1 MQCPDTVRYMLRFK
15 RLGVIALAGALASA
29 ILTAPA
35 APALAFKQIPATN
48 WGYIYAGTDPV
59 TATKA
64 KPAAKNLE
72 FKSKFEVKYNNFP
85 DWAKKEVQAAIDVW
99 SANFKSSVVVSVD
112 ASWGR
117 SNSWGVLGSA
127 RPGSF
132 FSAFSGAPDPSLWYS
147 SASANALAG
156 KDLDKA
162 NPEIVIQVNSGATW
176 NTRGDGMPTS
186 AEYDLESVFIHE
198 VGHGLGFLSNDAY
211 DPFFGL
217 GSLDQPTPF
226 DAYLQTADGRRL
238 ADLPTPSRELGSALT
253 SSLVWSGPLGINA
266 NGGIKPKMYTP
277 SRYESGSS
285 TSHLDEATFSKS
297 GLDSV
302 MTPSL
307 DPGEVFRQPGPL
319 QLAMMEDM
327 RNKPPAGVATELP
340 LSPRNVQAFT
350 GDSSALISFD
360 PPVNLRT
367 AQISEYVIKNIKTGA
382 EKRSPSS
389 PVLMT
394 GLKNGTPYTFSVVSK
409 NALGISD
416 PGTAKAVTPQP
427 GWKSTVL
434 DSTADGK
441 SVASTTFN
449 GQPAIAYTDTQ
460 SGDLKLATY
469 DGKKWK
475 KITVDGAG
483 GSSARTNGTISGA
496 ISMCVN
502 GSGVK
507 QTLHI
512 FYSDSTEKDLRY
524 AAYNGKSFAI
534 EIVDGNGPA
543 VNEYTQILR
552 VRTSSDVSVANACI
566 ATASTVQVFYRDESQ
581 GVLLGAVKT
590 KSTTWQYELI
600 DGDRKTDGRSTGDVG
615 FHLQAI
621 FDGSKTY
628 VAYDSVVT
636 MNQKKEITSGAIR
649 IATRT
654 GIEPAAWAYQTL
666 DISTDDASIFGFD
679 VALAKVNGDVLA
691 TWLAA
696 SITTAPKPNQIRWAL
711 LSDPTKIST
720 ITTENFGTPG
730 QYIVTDGKTI
740 IFNCQERLCALDMS
754 KKDLGQAAIRL
765 VSSTQGAEHTQS
777 AWVTVNK
784 NKYLL
789 ATVNGKLA
797 LLKP

>member
-1 MQCPDTVRYMLRFK
+1 MLRIK
-15 RLGVIALAGALASA
+15 RLGVIAFAGALVAS
-29 ILTAPA
+29 ILVAPA
-35 APALAFKQIPATN
+35 APALSFKQIPATN

-59 TATKA
+59 TTSSAQPTQ
-64 KPAAKNLE
+64 KNLE
-72 FKSKFEVKYNNFP
+72 AKSKFVVKYNNFP
-85 DWAKKEVQAAIDVW
+85 DWAKKEVQAAVNVW
-99 SANFKSSVVVSVD
+99 SANFSSSVPVTVD

-117 SNSWGVLGSA
+117 SSSWGVLGSA

-147 SASANALAG
+147 SATANALAG
-156 KDLDKA
+156 RDLDKA
-162 NPEIVIQVNSGATW
+162 NPEIIIQVNSGAIW
-176 NTRGDGMPTS
+176 NTRGDGTPSST
-186 AEYDLESVFIHE
+186 EYDLESVFIHE
-198 VGHGLGFLSNDAY
+198 LGHGLGFLSNDAY
-211 DPFFGL
+211 DPYYGL

-238 ADLPTPSRELGSALT
+238 ADLPTPSKELGTALT
-253 SSLVWSGPLGINA
+253 SSLVWNGALGIKA

-285 TSHLDEATFSKS
+285 TSHLDENTFSKS

-319 QLAMMEDM
+319 LLALLEDM
-327 RNKPPAGVATELP
+327 RNQPPAGVATELP

-367 AQISEYVIKNIKTGA
+367 AQISEYVIKNIKTGL
-382 EKRSPSS
+382 EKKSLTS

-394 GLKNGTPYTFSVVSK
+394 GLKNGTSYTFSVVAK
-409 NALGISD
+409 NALGSSD
-416 PGTAKAVTPQP
+416 PVLTKSVTPQA

-434 DSTADGK
+434 DAAADGK

-449 GQPAIAYTDTQ
+449 GQPAIAYTDTK
-460 SGDLKLATY
+460 SGDLKLATF
-469 DGKKWK
+469 DGKKWNK
-475 KITVDGAG
+475 VTVDGAG
-483 GSSARTNGTISGA
+483 GSSGRTTNTISGS

-502 GSGVK
+502 GSGVR

-524 AAYNGKSFAI
+524 AVYNGKSFAVD
-534 EIVDGNGPA
+534 IVDGNGSE
-543 VNEYTQILR
+543 VNEYTEVLR
-552 VRTSSDVSVANACI
+552 VRTASDVSVANACV
-566 ATASTVQVFYRDESQ
+566 ATASSVQVFYRDETQ
-581 GVLLGAVKT
+581 GVLLGAVRTKT
-590 KSTTWQYELI
+590 SSWRYELI
-600 DGDRKTDGRSTGDVG
+600 DGDRKTDGRTTGDVG

-621 FDGSKTY
+621 FDGSKVY
-628 VAYDSVVT
+628 VAYDSVVS

-649 IATRT
+649 IVTRT
-654 GIEPAAWAYQTL
+654 GIEPTAWAYQTL

-691 TWLAA
+691 TWLATSTA
-696 SITTAPKPNQIRWAL
+696 TAPKPNQVRWAL
-711 LSDPTKIST
+711 LSDPTKISRL
-720 ITTENFGTPG
+720 TTENFGTPG
-730 QYIVTDGKTI
+730 EYLATDGRTI
-740 IFNCQERLCALDMS
+740 IFNCQERLCALDTS
-754 KKDLGQAAIRL
+754 KKDLGQSAIRL
-765 VSSTQGAEHTQS
+765 VSSTQGSEPTQS

-784 NKYLL
+784 IKYLL

>member
-1 MQCPDTVRYMLRFK
+1 MMRIK
-15 RLGVIALAGALASA
+15 RLGAIAFAGALVAS
-29 ILTAPA
+29 ILIAPSAPA
-35 APALAFKQIPATN
+35 VAFKQIPATN
-48 WGYIYAGTDPV
+48 WGYTFAGSDPV
-59 TATKA
+59 TNST
-64 KPAAKNLE
+64 PRPVEKNLE
-72 FKSKFEVKYNNFP
+72 IKSKFVVKYNNFP
-85 DWAKKEVQAAIDVW
+85 DWAKKEVQAAVNVW
-99 SANFKSSVVVSVD
+99 SANFSSSVVITVD

-117 SNSWGVLGSA
+117 SSSWGVLGSA

-147 SASANALAG
+147 SATANALAG

-162 NPEIVIQVNSGATW
+162 NPEIIIQVNSAADW
-176 NTRGDGMPTS
+176 NTRGDGLPTTS
-186 AEYDLESVFIHE
+186 EYDLESVFIHE
-198 VGHGLGFLSNDAY
+198 LGHGLGFLSNDAY
-211 DPFFGL
+211 DPYYGL

-238 ADLPTPSRELGSALT
+238 ADLPTPSKELGSALT
-253 SSLVWSGPLGINA
+253 SSLVWNGALGMKANA
-266 NGGIKPKMYTP
+266 GIKPKMYTP

-285 TSHLDEATFSKS
+285 TSHLDENTFSKS

-302 MTPSL
+302 MTPNL

-319 QLAMMEDM
+319 LLAMMEDM

-367 AQISEYVIKNIKTGA
+367 AQISEYVIKNIKTGV
-382 EKRSPSS
+382 EKKSLTS

-394 GLKNGTPYTFSVVSK
+394 GLKNGSSYSFSIIAK
-409 NALGISD
+409 NALGASD
-416 PGTAKAVTPQP
+416 PVVTKAVTPQA

-434 DSTADGK
+434 DTAADGK

-449 GQPAIAYTDTQ
+449 GQPAIAYTDTK
-460 SGDLKLATY
+460 SGDLKLATF
-469 DGKKWK
+469 DGKKWTK
-475 KITVDGAG
+475 VTVDGAG
-483 GSSARTNGTISGA
+483 GSSGRTTDTISGS

-502 GSGVK
+502 GSGVR

-524 AAYNGKSFAI
+524 AVYNGKSFAI
-534 EIVDGNGPA
+534 EVVDGNGPV
-543 VNEYTQILR
+543 VNDYTEVLR

-566 ATASTVQVFYRDESQ
+566 ATASTVQVFYRDETQ

-590 KSTTWQYELI
+590 KTASWKYELV
-600 DGDRKTDGRSTGDVG
+600 DGDRKTDSRTTGDVG

-628 VAYDSVVT
+628 LAYDSVVT

-654 GIEPAAWAYQTL
+654 GMEATAWAYQTL
-666 DISTDDASIFGFD
+666 DISTDDASVFGFD
-679 VALAKVNGDVLA
+679 VALAKVSGDVMA

-696 SITTAPKPNQIRWAL
+696 SSASAPKPNQVRWAL
-711 LSDPTKIST
+711 LSDPTKISKL
-720 ITTENFGTPG
+720 TTENFGTPG
-730 QYIVTDGKTI
+730 EFLATDGRII
-740 IFNCQERLCALDMS
+740 IFNCQERLCALDTS
-754 KKDLGQAAIRL
+754 KKDLGQSAIRL
-765 VSSTQGAEHTQS
+765 VSSTQGSEPTQS

-784 NKYLL
+784 VKHLL
-789 ATVNGKLA
+789 ANVNGKLV

>member
-1 MQCPDTVRYMLRFK
+1 MVRMK
-15 RLGVIALAGALASA
+15 RLRVIALAVALVAS
-29 ILTAPA
+29 ILSAPS
-35 APALAFKQIPATN
+35 APALAFKQIPATT
-48 WGYIYAGTDPV
+48 WGHVYAGSDPV
-59 TATKA
+59 TNSNPRPTQ
-64 KPAAKNLE
+64 KNLE
-72 FKSKFEVKYNNFP
+72 VKSKFIVKYNNFP
-85 DWAKKEVQAAIDVW
+85 DWAKKEVQAAVNVW
-99 SANFKSSVVVSVD
+99 SANFSSSVPITVD

-117 SNSWGVLGSA
+117 SSSWGVLGSA

-147 SASANALAG
+147 SATANALAG
-156 KDLDKA
+156 RDLDKA
-162 NPEIVIQVNSGATW
+162 NPEIIIQVNSGAIW
-176 NTRGDGMPTS
+176 NTRGDGTPS
-186 AEYDLESVFIHE
+186 SSEYDLESVFIHE
-198 VGHGLGFLSNDAY
+198 LGHGLGFLSNDAY
-211 DPFFGL
+211 DPYYAL

-226 DAYLQTADGRRL
+226 DAYLQTSDGRRL
-238 ADLPTPSRELGSALT
+238 SDLPTPSKELGVALT
-253 SSLVWSGPLGINA
+253 SSLVWNGPLGIKA
-266 NGGIKPKMYTP
+266 NGGVKPKMYTP

-285 TSHLDEATFSKS
+285 TSHLDENTFSKS

-319 QLAMMEDM
+319 LLAMMEDM

-340 LSPRNVQAFT
+340 QAPRNVQAFT

-367 AQISEYVIKNIKTGA
+367 AQISEYIVKNIKTGI
-382 EKRSPSS
+382 EKKSLTS

-394 GLKNGTPYTFSVVSK
+394 GLKNGTSYTFSVVAK
-409 NALGISD
+409 NALGTSD
-416 PGTAKAVTPQP
+416 AEITKAVTPQA

-434 DSTADGK
+434 DSSADGK

-449 GQPAIAYTDTQ
+449 GQPAIAYTDTK

-475 KITVDGAG
+475 KVTVDGAG
-483 GSSARTNGTISGA
+483 GSGGRTTDTISGS

-502 GSGVK
+502 GSGTK

-512 FYSDSTEKDLRY
+512 FYSDLTEKDLRY
-524 AAYNGKSFAI
+524 VVFNGKSFAI
-534 EIVDGNGPA
+534 EVVDGNGPV
-543 VNEYTQILR
+543 VNEYTEAVR

-566 ATASTVQVFYRDESQ
+566 ATASSVQVYYRDETQ

-590 KSTTWQYELI
+590 KTSTWKYELV
-600 DGDRKTDGRSTGDVG
+600 DGDRKTDGRTTGDVG

-628 VAYDSVVT
+628 VAYDSVVS

-654 GIEPAAWAYQTL
+654 GIEPRDWAYQTL

-679 VALAKVNGDVLA
+679 VALAKVNGDVMA

-696 SITTAPKPNQIRWAL
+696 STATAPKPNQVRWAL
-711 LSDPTKIST
+711 LSDPTKISRL
-720 ITTENFGTPG
+720 TTENFGTPG
-730 QYIVTDGKTI
+730 EYLATDGRTI
-740 IFNCQERLCALDMS
+740 IFNCQERLCALDTS
-754 KKDLGQAAIRL
+754 KKDLGQSAIRL
-765 VSSTQGAEHTQS
+765 VSSTQGSEPTQS

-784 NKYLL
+784 VKYLL

>member
-1 MQCPDTVRYMLRFK
+1 MVRIK
-15 RLGVIALAGALASA
+15 RLRVIALAVALVAS
-29 ILTAPA
+29 ILSAPS
-35 APALAFKQIPATN
+35 APALTFKQIPATT
-48 WGYIYAGTDPV
+48 WGHVYAGTDPV
-59 TATKA
+59 TSSNPR
-64 KPAAKNLE
+64 PAQKNLE
-72 FKSKFEVKYNNFP
+72 AKSKFIVKYNNFP
-85 DWAKKEVQAAIDVW
+85 DWAKKEVQAAVNVW
-99 SANFKSSVVVSVD
+99 SANFSSAVPITVD

-117 SNSWGVLGSA
+117 SSSWGVLGSA

-147 SASANALAG
+147 SATANALAG
-156 KDLDKA
+156 RDLDKA
-162 NPEIVIQVNSGATW
+162 NPEIIIQVNSGAIW
-176 NTRGDGMPTS
+176 NTRGDGTPS
-186 AEYDLESVFIHE
+186 SSEYDLESVFIHE
-198 VGHGLGFLSNDAY
+198 LGHGLGFLSNDAY
-211 DPFFGL
+211 DPYYAL

-226 DAYLQTADGRRL
+226 DAYLQTSDGRRL
-238 ADLPTPSRELGSALT
+238 SDLPTPSKELGVALT
-253 SSLVWSGPLGINA
+253 SSLVWNGPLGIKA
-266 NGGIKPKMYTP
+266 NGGVKPKMYTP

-285 TSHLDEATFSKS
+285 TSHLDENTFSKS

-319 QLAMMEDM
+319 LLAMMEDM

-340 LSPRNVQAFT
+340 QAPRNVQAFT

-382 EKRSPSS
+382 EKKSLTS

-394 GLKNGTPYTFSVVSK
+394 GLKNGTSYTFSVVAK
-409 NALGISD
+409 NALGTSD
-416 PGTAKAVTPQP
+416 PEITKAITPQT

-434 DSTADGK
+434 DSSADGK
-441 SVASTTFN
+441 SVASATFN
-449 GQPAIAYTDTQ
+449 GQPAIAYTDTK

-475 KITVDGAG
+475 KVTVDGAG
-483 GSSARTNGTISGA
+483 GSGGRTTDTISGS

-502 GSGVK
+502 GSGLK

-512 FYSDSTEKDLRY
+512 FYSDMTEKDLRY
-524 AAYNGKSFAI
+524 AVFNGKSFAVEVI
-534 EIVDGNGPA
+534 DGNGPA
-543 VNEYTQILR
+543 VNEYTEVVR
-552 VRTSSDVSVANACI
+552 VRTSSDVSVANACV
-566 ATASTVQVFYRDESQ
+566 ATASSVQVYYRDETQ
-581 GVLLGAVKT
+581 GVLLGAVRTKT
-590 KSTTWQYELI
+590 STWKYELV
-600 DGDRKTDGRSTGDVG
+600 DGDRKTDGRTTGDVG

-628 VAYDSVVT
+628 VAYDSVVS

-654 GIEPAAWAYQTL
+654 GIEPRDWVYQTL

-679 VALAKVNGDVLA
+679 VALAKVNGDVMA

-696 SITTAPKPNQIRWAL
+696 STATAPKPNQVRWAL
-711 LSDPTKIST
+711 LSDPTKISRL
-720 ITTENFGTPG
+720 TTENFGTPG
-730 QYIVTDGKTI
+730 EYLATDGRTI
-740 IFNCQERLCALDMS
+740 IFNCQERLCALDTS
-754 KKDLGQAAIRL
+754 KKDLGQSAIRL
-765 VSSTQGAEHTQS
+765 VSSTQGSEPTQS

-784 NKYLL
+784 VKYLL

>member
-1 MQCPDTVRYMLRFK
+1 MLRIK
-15 RLGVIALAGALASA
+15 RLGVFAIAGALVAS
-29 ILTAPA
+29 ILIAPA
-35 APALAFKQIPATN
+35 APAIAFKQIPATN
-48 WGYIYAGTDPV
+48 WGYVYAGSDPV
-59 TATKA
+59 TTSN
-64 KPAAKNLE
+64 PEPRQKNLE
-72 FKSKFEVKYNNFP
+72 VKSKFVVKYNNFP
-85 DWAKKEVQAAIDVW
+85 DWAKKEVQAAVNVW
-99 SANFKSSVVVSVD
+99 SANFSSSVVITVD

-117 SNSWGVLGSA
+117 SSSWGVLGSA

-147 SASANALAG
+147 SATANALAG
-156 KDLDKA
+156 RDLDKA
-162 NPEIVIQVNSGATW
+162 NPEMIIQVNSAAVW
-176 NTRGDGMPTS
+176 NTRGDGSPS
-186 AEYDLESVFIHE
+186 SSEYDLESVFIHE
-198 VGHGLGFLSNDAY
+198 LGHGLGFLSNDAY
-211 DPFFGL
+211 DPYYGL

-238 ADLPTPSRELGSALT
+238 ADLPTPSKELGSALT
-253 SSLVWSGPLGINA
+253 SSLVWNGALGMKANA
-266 NGGIKPKMYTP
+266 GIKPKMYTP

-285 TSHLDEATFSKS
+285 TSHLDENTFSKS

-302 MTPSL
+302 MTPNL

-319 QLAMMEDM
+319 LLAMMEDM

-367 AQISEYVIKNIKTGA
+367 AQISEYVIKNIKTGV
-382 EKRSPSS
+382 EKKSLTS

-394 GLKNGTPYTFSVVSK
+394 GLKNGTTYSFSIIAK
-409 NALGISD
+409 NALGASD
-416 PGTAKAVTPQP
+416 PVVTKAVSPQA
-427 GWKSTVL
+427 GWKSAVL
-434 DSTADGK
+434 DTAADGK

-449 GQPAIAYTDTQ
+449 GQPAIAYTDTK

-475 KITVDGAG
+475 KVTVDGAG
-483 GSSARTNGTISGA
+483 GSGGRTTDTISGS

-502 GSGVK
+502 GSGLK
-507 QTLHI
+507 QFLHI

-524 AAYNGKSFAI
+524 AVYNGKSFAI
-534 EIVDGNGPA
+534 EVVDGNGPV
-543 VNEYTQILR
+543 VNDYADIVR

-566 ATASTVQVFYRDESQ
+566 ATASTVQVFYRDETQ

-590 KSTTWQYELI
+590 KTSSWKYELV
-600 DGDRKTDGRSTGDVG
+600 DGDRKTDGRTTGDVG

-628 VAYDSVVT
+628 LAYDSVVT

-654 GIEPAAWAYQTL
+654 GIETTAWSYQTL
-666 DISTDDASIFGFD
+666 DISTDDASVFGFD
-679 VALAKVNGDVLA
+679 VALAKVSGDVMA

-696 SITTAPKPNQIRWAL
+696 STASAPKPNQVRWAL
-711 LSDPTKIST
+711 LSDPTKISKL
-720 ITTENFGTPG
+720 TTENFGTPG
-730 QYIVTDGKTI
+730 EFLTTDGRTI
-740 IFNCQERLCALDMS
+740 IFNCQERLCALDTS
-754 KKDLGQAAIRL
+754 KKELGQSAIRL
-765 VSSTQGAEHTQS
+765 VSSTQGSEPTQS

-784 NKYLL
+784 VKYLL

>member
-1 MQCPDTVRYMLRFK
+1 MVRMK
-15 RLGVIALAGALASA
+15 RLRVIALAVALVAS
-29 ILTAPA
+29 ILSAPS
-35 APALAFKQIPATN
+35 APALAFKQIPATT
-48 WGYIYAGTDPV
+48 WGHVYAGSDPV
-59 TATKA
+59 TNSNPRPTQ
-64 KPAAKNLE
+64 KNLE
-72 FKSKFEVKYNNFP
+72 VKSKFIVKYNNFP
-85 DWAKKEVQAAIDVW
+85 DWAKKEVQAAVNVW
-99 SANFKSSVVVSVD
+99 SANFSSSVPITVD

-117 SNSWGVLGSA
+117 SSSWGVLGSA

-147 SASANALAG
+147 SATANALAG
-156 KDLDKA
+156 RDLDKA
-162 NPEIVIQVNSGATW
+162 NPEIIIQVNSGAIW
-176 NTRGDGMPTS
+176 NTRGDGTPS
-186 AEYDLESVFIHE
+186 SSEYDLESVFIHE
-198 VGHGLGFLSNDAY
+198 LGHGLGFLSNDAY
-211 DPFFGL
+211 DPYYAL

-226 DAYLQTADGRRL
+226 DAYLQTSDGRRL
-238 ADLPTPSRELGSALT
+238 SDLPTPSKELGVALT
-253 SSLVWSGPLGINA
+253 SSLVWNGPLGIKA
-266 NGGIKPKMYTP
+266 NGGVKPKMYTP

-285 TSHLDEATFSKS
+285 TSHLDENTFSKS

-319 QLAMMEDM
+319 LLAMMEDM

-340 LSPRNVQAFT
+340 LAPRNVQAFT

-367 AQISEYVIKNIKTGA
+367 AQISEYIVKNIKTGI
-382 EKRSPSS
+382 EKKSLTS

-394 GLKNGTPYTFSVVSK
+394 GLKNGTSYTFSVVAK
-409 NALGISD
+409 NALGTSD
-416 PGTAKAVTPQP
+416 AEITKAVTPQT

-434 DSTADGK
+434 DSSADGK

-449 GQPAIAYTDTQ
+449 GQPAIAYTDTK

-475 KITVDGAG
+475 KVTVDGAG
-483 GSSARTNGTISGA
+483 GSGGRTTDTISGS

-502 GSGVK
+502 GSGTK

-512 FYSDSTEKDLRY
+512 FYSDLTEKDLRY
-524 AAYNGKSFAI
+524 VVFNGKSFAI
-534 EIVDGNGPA
+534 EVVDGNGPV
-543 VNEYTQILR
+543 VNEYTEAVR
-552 VRTSSDVSVANACI
+552 VRTSSDVSVANACV
-566 ATASTVQVFYRDESQ
+566 ATASSVQVYYRDETQ

-590 KSTTWQYELI
+590 RTSTWKYELV
-600 DGDRKTDGRSTGDVG
+600 DGDRKTDGRTTGDVG

-621 FDGSKTY
+621 FDGSRTY
-628 VAYDSVVT
+628 VAYDSVVS

-654 GIEPAAWAYQTL
+654 GIEPRDWAYQTL

-679 VALAKVNGDVLA
+679 VALAKVNGDVMA

-696 SITTAPKPNQIRWAL
+696 STATAPKPNQVRWAL
-711 LSDPTKIST
+711 LSDPTKISRL
-720 ITTENFGTPG
+720 TTENFGTPG
-730 QYIVTDGKTI
+730 EYLATDGRTI
-740 IFNCQERLCALDMS
+740 IFNCQERLCALDTS
-754 KKDLGQAAIRL
+754 KKDLGQSAIRL
-765 VSSTQGAEHTQS
+765 VSSTQGSEPTQS

-784 NKYLL
+784 VKYLL

>member
-1 MQCPDTVRYMLRFK
+1 MLRIK
-15 RLGVIALAGALASA
+15 RLGVIAFAGALVAS
-29 ILTAPA
+29 ILVAPA
-35 APALAFKQIPATN
+35 APALSFKQIPATN

-59 TATKA
+59 TTSNAQPTQ
-64 KPAAKNLE
+64 KNLE
-72 FKSKFEVKYNNFP
+72 AKSKFVVKYNNFP
-85 DWAKKEVQAAIDVW
+85 DWAKKEVQAAVNVW
-99 SANFKSSVVVSVD
+99 SANFSSSVPITVD

-117 SNSWGVLGSA
+117 SSSWGVLGSA

-147 SASANALAG
+147 SATANALAG
-156 KDLDKA
+156 RDLDKA
-162 NPEIVIQVNSGATW
+162 NPEIVIQVNSGAIW
-176 NTRGDGMPTS
+176 NTRGDGTPSST
-186 AEYDLESVFIHE
+186 EYDLESVFIHE
-198 VGHGLGFLSNDAY
+198 LGHGLGFLSNDAY
-211 DPFFGL
+211 DPFYGL

-238 ADLPTPSRELGSALT
+238 ADLPTPSKELGTALT
-253 SSLVWSGPLGINA
+253 SSLVWNGALGIKA

-285 TSHLDEATFSKS
+285 TSHLDENTFSKS

-319 QLAMMEDM
+319 LLAMMEDM

-367 AQISEYVIKNIKTGA
+367 AQISEYVIKNIKTGL
-382 EKRSPSS
+382 ERKSLTS

-394 GLKNGTPYTFSVVSK
+394 GLKNGTSYTFSVVAK
-409 NALGISD
+409 NALGSSD
-416 PGTAKAVTPQP
+416 PVLTKSVTPQA

-434 DSTADGK
+434 DAAADGK

-449 GQPAIAYTDTQ
+449 GQPAIAYTDTK
-460 SGDLKLATY
+460 SGDLKLATF
-469 DGKKWK
+469 DGKKWNK
-475 KITVDGAG
+475 VTVDGAG
-483 GSSARTNGTISGA
+483 GSSGRTTNTISGS

-502 GSGVK
+502 GSGVR

-524 AAYNGKSFAI
+524 AVYNGKSFAVD
-534 EIVDGNGPA
+534 IVDGNGSQ
-543 VNEYTQILR
+543 VNEYTEVLR
-552 VRTSSDVSVANACI
+552 VRTASDVSVANACV
-566 ATASTVQVFYRDESQ
+566 ATASSVQVFYRDETQ
-581 GVLLGAVKT
+581 GVLLGAVRTKT
-590 KSTTWQYELI
+590 SSWKYELI
-600 DGDRKTDGRSTGDVG
+600 DGDRKTDGRTTGDVG

-621 FDGSKTY
+621 FDGSKVY
-628 VAYDSVVT
+628 VAYDSVVS

-654 GIEPAAWAYQTL
+654 GIEPTAWAYQTL

-691 TWLAA
+691 TWLATSTA
-696 SITTAPKPNQIRWAL
+696 TAPKPNQVRWAL
-711 LSDPTKIST
+711 LSDPTKISRL
-720 ITTENFGTPG
+720 TTENFGTPG
-730 QYIVTDGKTI
+730 EYLATDGRTI
-740 IFNCQERLCALDMS
+740 IFNCQERLCALDTS
-754 KKDLGQAAIRL
+754 KKDLGQSAIRL
-765 VSSTQGAEHTQS
+765 VSSTQGSEPTQS

-784 NKYLL
+784 VKLLL

>member
-1 MQCPDTVRYMLRFK
+1 MLRIRK
-15 RLGVIALAGALASA
+15 LWAIAFAGALASS
-29 ILTAPA
+29 ILSAPSAPA
-35 APALAFKQIPATN
+35 IAFKQIPATN
-48 WGYIYAGTDPV
+48 WGYTYAGTDAV
-59 TATKA
+59 TTTTA

-72 FKSKFEVKYNNFP
+72 SSSKFSVKYNNFP
-85 DWAKKEVQAAIDVW
+85 EWAKKEVQAAIDVW
-99 SANFKSSVVVSVD
+99 SANFKSTTVVTVD

-117 SNSWGVLGSA
+117 SSSWGVLGSA

-147 SASANALAG
+147 SAAANALAG

-162 NPEIVIQVNSGATW
+162 NPEIIIQVNSAAAW
-176 NTRGDGMPTS
+176 NTRGDGIPSST
-186 AEYDLESVFIHE
+186 EYDLESVFIHE
-198 VGHGLGFLSNDAY
+198 IGHGLGFLSNDAY
-211 DPFFGL
+211 DPYYGL

-226 DAYLQTADGRRL
+226 DAYLQTSDGRRL
-238 ADLPTPSRELGSALT
+238 ADLPTPSRELGTALT
-253 SSLVWSGPLGINA
+253 SSLVWSGPLGIKA
-266 NGGIKPKMYTP
+266 NGGVKPKMYTP
-277 SRYESGSS
+277 SRYQSGSS
-285 TSHLDEATFSKS
+285 TSHLDEDTFSKS

-307 DPGEVFRQPGPL
+307 DPGELFRQPGPL

-327 RNKPPAGVATELP
+327 RNKPPIGIATDLP
-340 LSPRNVQAFT
+340 QSPRNAQAFT

-367 AQISEYVIKNIKTGA
+367 AQISEYVVKNLKTGL
-382 EKRSPSS
+382 EKKSLSS
-389 PVLMT
+389 PVLMA
-394 GLKNGTPYTFSVVSK
+394 GLKNGTSYTFSVVAK
-409 NALGISD
+409 NALGTSE
-416 PGTAKAVTPQP
+416 PVTTKAVIPQA

-434 DSTADGK
+434 DTAADGK

-449 GQPAIAYTDTQ
+449 GQPAIAYTDTK

-469 DGKKWK
+469 DGKAWK
-475 KITVDGAG
+475 KVTVDGAG
-483 GSSARTNGTISGA
+483 GSSGRTTDTISGA

-524 AAYNGKSFAI
+524 ATYNGKSFAI
-534 EIVDGNGPA
+534 EVVDGNGPA
-543 VNEYTQILR
+543 VNEYTDLIR
-552 VRTSSDVSVANACI
+552 VRTSSDVSVANACV
-566 ATASTVQVFYRDESQ
+566 ATTTTVQVFYRDESQ
-581 GVLLGAVKT
+581 GVLLGAIKN
-590 KSTTWQYELI
+590 KNAAWKYELL
-600 DGDRKTDGRSTGDVG
+600 DGDRKTDGRTTGDVG
-615 FHLQAI
+615 FHMQAI

-628 VAYDSVVT
+628 VAYDSVVS

-654 GIEPAAWAYQTL
+654 GIEPTGWAYQTL
-666 DISTDDASIFGFD
+666 DISTDDAAVFGFD
-679 VALAKVNGDVLA
+679 VALAKINGDVMA

-696 SITTAPKPNQIRWAL
+696 STATAPKPNQVRWAL
-711 LSDPTKIST
+711 LSDPTNISKL
-720 ITTENFGTPG
+720 TTENFGTPG
-730 QYIVTDGKTI
+730 EYMTTDGKTI
-740 IFNCQERLCALDMS
+740 IFNCQDRLCALDTS
-754 KKDLGQAAIRL
+754 KKELGQAAIRL
-765 VSSTQGAEHTQS
+765 VSSTQGSEPTQS

-784 NKYLL
+784 VKYLL

>member
-1 MQCPDTVRYMLRFK
+1 MLRIK
-15 RLGVIALAGALASA
+15 RLGTIAFVAALVAS
-29 ILTAPA
+29 ILTAPS

-48 WGYIYAGTDPV
+48 WGYVYAGSDPV
-59 TATKA
+59 TNSSPR
-64 KPAAKNLE
+64 PAAKNLE
-72 FKSKFEVKYNNFP
+72 AKSKFVVKYNNFP
-85 DWAKKEVQAAIDVW
+85 DWAKKEIQAAINVW
-99 SANFKSSVVVSVD
+99 SANFNSSVAIMVD

-147 SASANALAG
+147 SATANALAG

-162 NPEIVIQVNSGATW
+162 DPEIIIQVNSEATW
-176 NTRGDGMPTS
+176 NMRGDGAPS
-186 AEYDLESVFIHE
+186 ASEYDLESVFIHE
-198 VGHGLGFLSNDAY
+198 LGHGLGFLSNDAY
-211 DPFFGL
+211 DPYFGL

-226 DAYLQTADGRRL
+226 DAYLQTSDGRRL
-238 ADLPTPSRELGSALT
+238 ADLPTPSKELGTALT
-253 SSLVWSGPLGINA
+253 SSLVWNGPLGIKA

-285 TSHLDEATFSKS
+285 TSHLDENTFSKA

-319 QLAMMEDM
+319 LLAMMEDM

-340 LSPRNVQAFT
+340 LSPRNVQAFM

-367 AQISEYVIKNIKTGA
+367 AQISEYVVKNIKTGV
-382 EKRSPSS
+382 EKKSLSS
-389 PVLMT
+389 PVQMG
-394 GLKNGTPYTFSVVSK
+394 GLKNGTSYTFSVVAK
-409 NALGISD
+409 NALGVSD
-416 PGTAKAVTPQP
+416 PITTKAVTPQP

-441 SVASTTFN
+441 SVVSTTFN
-449 GQPAIAYTDTQ
+449 GQPAIAYTDTK

-475 KITVDGAG
+475 KVTVDGAG
-483 GSSARTNGTISGA
+483 GTSGRTTDTISGS

-502 GSGVK
+502 GIGLK
-507 QTLHI
+507 QTLHM

-524 AAYNGKSFAI
+524 AAYNGKTFAI
-534 EIVDGNGPA
+534 EVVDGNGPA
-543 VNEYTQILR
+543 VNEYTDPIR
-552 VRTSSDVSVANACI
+552 VRSSSDVSVANACV
-566 ATASTVQVFYRDESQ
+566 ATASAVQVFYRDETQ
-581 GVLLGAVKT
+581 GVLLGAVKAKT
-590 KSTTWQYELI
+590 SPWKYELI
-600 DGDRKTDGRSTGDVG
+600 DGDRKTDGRTTGDVG

-621 FDGSKTY
+621 YVGAKLY
-628 VAYDSVVT
+628 VAYDSVVS
-636 MNQKKEITSGAIR
+636 MNLKKEITSGAIR

-654 GIEPAAWAYQTL
+654 GTDPTAWIYQTL
-666 DISTDDASIFGFD
+666 DISTEEASVFGFD
-679 VALAKVNGDVLA
+679 IALANVYGDVMA

-696 SITTAPKPNQIRWAL
+696 STATAPKPNQVRWAL
-711 LSDPTKIST
+711 LSDPTKISSL
-720 ITTENFGTPG
+720 TTENFGTPS
-730 QYIVTDGKTI
+730 QYLATDGKTI
-740 IFNCQERLCALDMS
+740 VFNCQERLCALDIS

-765 VSSTQGAEHTQS
+765 VSSTQGSEPTQS
-777 AWVTVNK
+777 AWVTVNRV
-784 NKYLL
+784 KYLL
-789 ATVNGKLA
+789 ATINGKLA

>member
-1 MQCPDTVRYMLRFK
+1 MLRIK
-15 RLGVIALAGALASA
+15 RLGVIAFAGALVAS
-29 ILTAPA
+29 ILVAPA
-35 APALAFKQIPATN
+35 APALSFKQIPATN

-59 TATKA
+59 TTSNAQPTQ
-64 KPAAKNLE
+64 KNLE
-72 FKSKFEVKYNNFP
+72 AKSKFVVKYNNFP
-85 DWAKKEVQAAIDVW
+85 DWAKKEVQAAVNVW
-99 SANFKSSVVVSVD
+99 SANFSSSVPITVD

-117 SNSWGVLGSA
+117 SSSWGVLGSA

-147 SASANALAG
+147 SATANALAG
-156 KDLDKA
+156 RDLDKA
-162 NPEIVIQVNSGATW
+162 NPEIIIQVNSGAIW
-176 NTRGDGMPTS
+176 NTRGDGTPSPT
-186 AEYDLESVFIHE
+186 EYDLESVFIHE
-198 VGHGLGFLSNDAY
+198 LGHGLGFLSNDAY
-211 DPFFGL
+211 DPYYGL

-238 ADLPTPSRELGSALT
+238 ADLPTPSKELGTALT
-253 SSLVWSGPLGINA
+253 SSLVWNGALGIKA

-285 TSHLDEATFSKS
+285 TSHLDENTFSKS

-319 QLAMMEDM
+319 LLAMMEDM

-367 AQISEYVIKNIKTGA
+367 AQISEYVIKNIKIGL
-382 EKRSPSS
+382 EKKSLTS

-394 GLKNGTPYTFSVVSK
+394 GLKNGTSYTFSVVAK
-409 NALGISD
+409 NALGSSD
-416 PGTAKAVTPQP
+416 PVLTKSVTPQA

-434 DSTADGK
+434 DAAADGK

-449 GQPAIAYTDTQ
+449 GQPAIAYTDTK
-460 SGDLKLATY
+460 SGDLKLATF
-469 DGKKWK
+469 DGKKWNK
-475 KITVDGAG
+475 VTVDGAG
-483 GSSARTNGTISGA
+483 GSSGRTTNTISGS

-502 GSGVK
+502 GSGVR

-524 AAYNGKSFAI
+524 AVYNGKSFAVD
-534 EIVDGNGPA
+534 IVDGNGSE
-543 VNEYTQILR
+543 VNEYTEVLR
-552 VRTSSDVSVANACI
+552 VRTASDVSVANACV
-566 ATASTVQVFYRDESQ
+566 ATASSVQVFYRDETQ
-581 GVLLGAVKT
+581 GVLLGAVRTKT
-590 KSTTWQYELI
+590 SSWKYELI
-600 DGDRKTDGRSTGDVG
+600 DGDRKTDGRTTGDVG

-621 FDGSKTY
+621 FDGSKIY
-628 VAYDSVVT
+628 VAYDSVVS

-654 GIEPAAWAYQTL
+654 GIEPTAWSYQTL

-691 TWLAA
+691 TWLATSTA
-696 SITTAPKPNQIRWAL
+696 TAPKPNQVRWAL
-711 LSDPTKIST
+711 LSDPTKISKL
-720 ITTENFGTPG
+720 TTENFGTPG
-730 QYIVTDGKTI
+730 EYLATDGRTI
-740 IFNCQERLCALDMS
+740 IFNCQERLCALDTS
-754 KKDLGQAAIRL
+754 KKDLGQSAIRL
-765 VSSTQGAEHTQS
+765 VSSTQGSEPTQS
-777 AWVTVNK
+777 VWVTVNK
-784 NKYLL
+784 VKLLL

>member
-1 MQCPDTVRYMLRFK
+1 MLRIK
-15 RLGVIALAGALASA
+15 RLGVIAFAGALVAS
-29 ILTAPA
+29 ILVAPA
-35 APALAFKQIPATN
+35 APALTFKQIPATN

-59 TATKA
+59 TTSNAQPTQ
-64 KPAAKNLE
+64 KNLE
-72 FKSKFEVKYNNFP
+72 SKSKFVVRYNNFP
-85 DWAKKEVQAAIDVW
+85 DWAKKEVQAAVNVW
-99 SANFKSSVVVSVD
+99 SANFSSSVPITVD

-117 SNSWGVLGSA
+117 SSSWGVLGSA

-147 SASANALAG
+147 SATANALAG
-156 KDLDKA
+156 RDLDKA
-162 NPEIVIQVNSGATW
+162 NPEIIIQVNSGAIW
-176 NTRGDGMPTS
+176 NTRGDGTPSST
-186 AEYDLESVFIHE
+186 EYDLESVFIHE
-198 VGHGLGFLSNDAY
+198 LGHGLGFLSNDAY
-211 DPFFGL
+211 DPFYGL

-238 ADLPTPSRELGSALT
+238 ADLPTPSKELGTALT
-253 SSLVWSGPLGINA
+253 SSLVWNGALGIKA

-285 TSHLDEATFSKS
+285 TSHLDENTFSKS

-319 QLAMMEDM
+319 LLAMMEDM

-367 AQISEYVIKNIKTGA
+367 AQISEYVIKNIKTGL
-382 EKRSPSS
+382 ERKSLTS

-394 GLKNGTPYTFSVVSK
+394 GLKNGTSYTFSVVAK
-409 NALGISD
+409 NALGSSD
-416 PGTAKAVTPQP
+416 PVLTKSVTPQA

-434 DSTADGK
+434 DTAADGK

-449 GQPAIAYTDTQ
+449 GQPAIAYTDTK
-460 SGDLKLATY
+460 SGDLKLATF
-469 DGKKWK
+469 DGKKWNK
-475 KITVDGAG
+475 VTVDGAG
-483 GSSARTNGTISGA
+483 GSSGRTTNTISGS

-502 GSGVK
+502 GSGVR

-524 AAYNGKSFAI
+524 AVYNGKSFAVD
-534 EIVDGNGPA
+534 IVDGNGSE
-543 VNEYTQILR
+543 VNEYTEVLR
-552 VRTSSDVSVANACI
+552 VRTASDVSVANACV
-566 ATASTVQVFYRDESQ
+566 ATASSVQVFYRDETQ
-581 GVLLGAVKT
+581 GVLLGAVRTKT
-590 KSTTWQYELI
+590 SSWKYELI
-600 DGDRKTDGRSTGDVG
+600 DGDRKTDGRTTGDVG

-621 FDGSKTY
+621 FDGSKVY
-628 VAYDSVVT
+628 VAYDSVVS

-654 GIEPAAWAYQTL
+654 GIEPTAWAYQTL

-691 TWLAA
+691 TWLATSTA
-696 SITTAPKPNQIRWAL
+696 TAPKPNQVRWAL
-711 LSDPTKIST
+711 LSDPTKISRL
-720 ITTENFGTPG
+720 TTENFGTPG
-730 QYIVTDGKTI
+730 EYLATDGRTI
-740 IFNCQERLCALDMS
+740 IFNCQERLCALDTS
-754 KKDLGQAAIRL
+754 KKDLGQSAIRL
-765 VSSTQGAEHTQS
+765 VSSTQGSEPTQS

-784 NKYLL
+784 IKYLL

>member
-1 MQCPDTVRYMLRFK
+1 MVRTK
-15 RLGVIALAGALASA
+15 RLRVIALAVALVAS
-29 ILTAPA
+29 ILSAPS
-35 APALAFKQIPATN
+35 APALTFKQIPATT
-48 WGYIYAGTDPV
+48 WGHVYAGTDPV
-59 TATKA
+59 TSSNPR
-64 KPAAKNLE
+64 PAQKNLE
-72 FKSKFEVKYNNFP
+72 AKSKFIVKYNNFP
-85 DWAKKEVQAAIDVW
+85 DWAKKEVQAAVNVW
-99 SANFKSSVVVSVD
+99 SANFSSTVPITVD

-117 SNSWGVLGSA
+117 SSSWGVLGSA

-147 SASANALAG
+147 SATANALAG
-156 KDLDKA
+156 RDLDKA
-162 NPEIVIQVNSGATW
+162 NPEIIIQVNSGAIW
-176 NTRGDGMPTS
+176 NTRGDGTPS
-186 AEYDLESVFIHE
+186 SSEYDLESVFIHE
-198 VGHGLGFLSNDAY
+198 LGHGLGFLSNDAY
-211 DPFFGL
+211 DPYYAL

-226 DAYLQTADGRRL
+226 DAYLQTSDGRRL
-238 ADLPTPSRELGSALT
+238 SDLPTPSKELGVALT
-253 SSLVWSGPLGINA
+253 SSLVWNGPLGIKA
-266 NGGIKPKMYTP
+266 NGGVKPKMYTP

-285 TSHLDEATFSKS
+285 TSHLDENTFSKS

-319 QLAMMEDM
+319 LLAMMEDM

-340 LSPRNVQAFT
+340 QAPRNVQAFT

-367 AQISEYVIKNIKTGA
+367 AQISEYIVKNIKTGV
-382 EKRSPSS
+382 EKKSLTS

-394 GLKNGTPYTFSVVSK
+394 GLKNGTSYTFSVVAK
-409 NALGISD
+409 NALGTSD
-416 PGTAKAVTPQP
+416 PEITKAITPQT

-434 DSTADGK
+434 DSSADGK
-441 SVASTTFN
+441 SVASASFN
-449 GQPAIAYTDTQ
+449 GQPAIAYTDTK

-475 KITVDGAG
+475 KVTVDGAG
-483 GSSARTNGTISGA
+483 GSGGRTTDTISGS

-502 GSGVK
+502 GSGLK

-512 FYSDSTEKDLRY
+512 FYSDLTEKDLRY
-524 AAYNGKSFAI
+524 AVFNGKSFAVEVI
-534 EIVDGNGPA
+534 DGNGPV
-543 VNEYTQILR
+543 VNEYTEVVR
-552 VRTSSDVSVANACI
+552 VRTSSDVSVANACV
-566 ATASTVQVFYRDESQ
+566 ATASSVQVYYRDETQ
-581 GVLLGAVKT
+581 GVLLGAVRTKT
-590 KSTTWQYELI
+590 STWKYELV
-600 DGDRKTDGRSTGDVG
+600 DGDRKTDGRTTGDVG

-628 VAYDSVVT
+628 VAYDSVVS

-654 GIEPAAWAYQTL
+654 GIEPRDWVYQTL

-679 VALAKVNGDVLA
+679 VALAKVSGDVMA

-696 SITTAPKPNQIRWAL
+696 STATAPKPNQVRWAL
-711 LSDPTKIST
+711 LSDPTKISRL
-720 ITTENFGTPG
+720 TTENFGTPG
-730 QYIVTDGKTI
+730 EYLATDGRTI

-754 KKDLGQAAIRL
+754 KKDLGQSAIRL
-765 VSSTQGAEHTQS
+765 VSSTQGSEPTQS

-784 NKYLL
+784 VKYLL

>member
-1 MQCPDTVRYMLRFK
+1 MLRIK
-15 RLGVIALAGALASA
+15 RLGAIAFITALIAS
-29 ILTAPA
+29 ILTAPS

-48 WGYIYAGTDPV
+48 WGYVYAGTDPV
-59 TATKA
+59 TSSSPRPT
-64 KPAAKNLE
+64 PKNLE
-72 FKSKFEVKYNNFP
+72 AQSKFVVKYNNFP
-85 DWAKKEVQAAIDVW
+85 DWAKKEIQAAINVW
-99 SANFKSSVVVSVD
+99 SANFNSTVAITVD

-117 SNSWGVLGSA
+117 SSSWGVLGSA

-147 SASANALAG
+147 SATANALAG

-162 NPEIVIQVNSGATW
+162 DPEIIIQVNSAATW
-176 NTRGDGMPTS
+176 NMRGDGTPS
-186 AEYDLESVFIHE
+186 ASEYDLESVFIHE
-198 VGHGLGFLSNDAY
+198 LGHGLGFLSNDAY
-211 DPFFGL
+211 DPYFGL

-226 DAYLQTADGRRL
+226 DAYLQTSDGRRL
-238 ADLPTPSRELGSALT
+238 ADLPTPSKELGAALT
-253 SSLVWSGPLGINA
+253 SSLVWNGPLGIKA

-277 SRYESGSS
+277 SRYEAGSS
-285 TSHLDEATFSKS
+285 TSHLDENTFSKS

-319 QLAMMEDM
+319 LLAMMEDM

-350 GDSSALISFD
+350 GDTSALVSFD

-367 AQISEYVIKNIKTGA
+367 AQISEYVVKNLKTGV
-382 EKRSPSS
+382 EKKSPSS
-389 PVLMT
+389 PVLMS
-394 GLKNGTPYTFSVVSK
+394 GLKNGTSYTFSVVAK
-409 NALGISD
+409 NALGVSD
-416 PGTAKAVTPQP
+416 AVTTKAVTPQS

-441 SVASTTFN
+441 SVVSTTFN
-449 GQPAIAYTDTQ
+449 GQPAIAYTDTK

-475 KITVDGAG
+475 KVTVDGSG
-483 GSSARTNGTISGA
+483 GSSGRTTDTISGS

-502 GSGVK
+502 GIGLK

-524 AAYNGKSFAI
+524 AAFNGKTFAI
-534 EIVDGNGPA
+534 EIVDGNGSA
-543 VNEYTQILR
+543 VNEYTDLIR
-552 VRTSSDVSVANACI
+552 VRTSSDVSVANACV
-566 ATASTVQVFYRDESQ
+566 ATASAVQVFYRDETQ

-590 KSTTWQYELI
+590 KSSSWKYELV
-600 DGDRKTDGRSTGDVG
+600 DGDRKTDGRTTGDVG

-621 FDGSKTY
+621 FDGAKIY
-628 VAYDSVVT
+628 VAYDSVVS
-636 MNQKKEITSGAIR
+636 MNLKKEITSGAIR

-654 GIEPAAWAYQTL
+654 GIDPTAWMYQTL
-666 DISTDDASIFGFD
+666 DISTEEASVFGFD
-679 VALAKVNGDVLA
+679 VALTKVYGDIMA
-691 TWLAA
+691 IWLAA
-696 SITTAPKPNQIRWAL
+696 STASAPKPNQVRWAL
-711 LSDPTKIST
+711 LSDPTKVSKL
-720 ITTENFGTPG
+720 TTENFGTPNK
-730 QYIVTDGKTI
+730 YLASDGKTI
-740 IFNCQERLCALDMS
+740 IFNCQERLCALDIS

-765 VSSTQGAEHTQS
+765 VSSTQGSEPTQS

-784 NKYLL
+784 VKYLL
-789 ATVNGKLA
+789 ATISGKLA

>member
-1 MQCPDTVRYMLRFK
+1 MLRIK
-15 RLGVIALAGALASA
+15 RLGVIAFAGALVAS
-29 ILTAPA
+29 ILVAPA
-35 APALAFKQIPATN
+35 APALSFKQIPATN

-59 TATKA
+59 TTSNAQPTQ
-64 KPAAKNLE
+64 KNLE
-72 FKSKFEVKYNNFP
+72 AKSKFVVKYNNFP
-85 DWAKKEVQAAIDVW
+85 DWAKKEVQAAVNVW
-99 SANFKSSVVVSVD
+99 SANFSSSVPITVD

-117 SNSWGVLGSA
+117 SSSWGVLGSA

-147 SASANALAG
+147 SATANALAG
-156 KDLDKA
+156 RDLDKA
-162 NPEIVIQVNSGATW
+162 NPEIIIQVNSGAIW
-176 NTRGDGMPTS
+176 NTRGDGTPSST
-186 AEYDLESVFIHE
+186 EYDLESVFIHE
-198 VGHGLGFLSNDAY
+198 LGHGLGFLSNDAY
-211 DPFFGL
+211 DPFYGL

-238 ADLPTPSRELGSALT
+238 ADLPTPSKELGTALT
-253 SSLVWSGPLGINA
+253 SSLVWNGALGIKA

-285 TSHLDEATFSKS
+285 TSHLDENTFSKS

-319 QLAMMEDM
+319 LLAMMEDM

-367 AQISEYVIKNIKTGA
+367 AQISEYVIKNIKTGL
-382 EKRSPSS
+382 EKKSLTS

-394 GLKNGTPYTFSVVSK
+394 GLKNGTSYTFSVVAK
-409 NALGISD
+409 NALGSSD
-416 PGTAKAVTPQP
+416 PVLTKSVTPQA

-434 DSTADGK
+434 DTAADGK

-449 GQPAIAYTDTQ
+449 GQPAIAYTDTK
-460 SGDLKLATY
+460 SGDLKLATF
-469 DGKKWK
+469 DGKKWNK
-475 KITVDGAG
+475 VTVDGAG
-483 GSSARTNGTISGA
+483 GSSGRTTNTISGS

-502 GSGVK
+502 GSGLK
-507 QTLHI
+507 QFLHI

-524 AAYNGKSFAI
+524 AVYNGKSFAVD
-534 EIVDGNGPA
+534 IVDGNGSE
-543 VNEYTQILR
+543 VNEYTEVLR
-552 VRTSSDVSVANACI
+552 VRTASDVSVANACV
-566 ATASTVQVFYRDESQ
+566 ATASSVQVFYRDETQ
-581 GVLLGAVKT
+581 GVLLGAVRTKT
-590 KSTTWQYELI
+590 SSWKYELI
-600 DGDRKTDGRSTGDVG
+600 DGDRKTDGRTTGDVG

-621 FDGSKTY
+621 FDGSKVY
-628 VAYDSVVT
+628 VAYDSVVS

-654 GIEPAAWAYQTL
+654 GIEPTAWSYQTL

-691 TWLAA
+691 TWLATSTA
-696 SITTAPKPNQIRWAL
+696 TAPKPNQVRWAL
-711 LSDPTKIST
+711 LSDPTKISRL
-720 ITTENFGTPG
+720 TTENFGTPG
-730 QYIVTDGKTI
+730 EYLATDGRTI
-740 IFNCQERLCALDMS
+740 IFNCQERLCALDTS
-754 KKDLGQAAIRL
+754 KKDLGQSAIRL
-765 VSSTQGAEHTQS
+765 VSSTQGSEPTQS

-784 NKYLL
+784 VKLLL

>member
-1 MQCPDTVRYMLRFK
+1 MLRIK
-15 RLGVIALAGALASA
+15 RLGVIAFAGALVAS
-29 ILTAPA
+29 ILVAPA
-35 APALAFKQIPATN
+35 APALSFKQIPATN

-59 TATKA
+59 TTSNAQPTQ
-64 KPAAKNLE
+64 KNLE
-72 FKSKFEVKYNNFP
+72 SKSKFVVRYNNFP
-85 DWAKKEVQAAIDVW
+85 DWAKKEVQAAVNVW
-99 SANFKSSVVVSVD
+99 SANFSSSVPITVD

-117 SNSWGVLGSA
+117 SSSWGVLGSA

-147 SASANALAG
+147 SATANALAG
-156 KDLDKA
+156 RDLDKA
-162 NPEIVIQVNSGATW
+162 NPEIIIQVNSGAIW
-176 NTRGDGMPTS
+176 NTRGDGTPSST
-186 AEYDLESVFIHE
+186 EYDLESVFIHE
-198 VGHGLGFLSNDAY
+198 LGHGLGFLSNDAY
-211 DPFFGL
+211 DPFYGL

-238 ADLPTPSRELGSALT
+238 ADLPTPSKELGTALT
-253 SSLVWSGPLGINA
+253 SSLVWNGALGIKA

-285 TSHLDEATFSKS
+285 TSHLDENTFSKS

-319 QLAMMEDM
+319 LLAMMEDM

-367 AQISEYVIKNIKTGA
+367 AQISEYVIKNIKTGL
-382 EKRSPSS
+382 EKKSLTS

-394 GLKNGTPYTFSVVSK
+394 GLKNGTSYTFSVVAK
-409 NALGISD
+409 NALGSSD
-416 PGTAKAVTPQP
+416 PVLTKSVTPQA

-434 DSTADGK
+434 DTAADGK

-449 GQPAIAYTDTQ
+449 GQPAIAYTDTK
-460 SGDLKLATY
+460 SGDLKLATF
-469 DGKKWK
+469 DGKKWNK
-475 KITVDGAG
+475 VTVDGAG
-483 GSSARTNGTISGA
+483 GSSGRTTNTISGS

-502 GSGVK
+502 GSGVR

-524 AAYNGKSFAI
+524 AVYNGKSFAVD
-534 EIVDGNGPA
+534 IVDGNGSE
-543 VNEYTQILR
+543 VNEYTEVLR
-552 VRTSSDVSVANACI
+552 VRTASDVSVANACV
-566 ATASTVQVFYRDESQ
+566 ATASSVQVFYRDETQ
-581 GVLLGAVKT
+581 GVLLGAVRTKT
-590 KSTTWQYELI
+590 SSWKYELI
-600 DGDRKTDGRSTGDVG
+600 DGDRKTDGRTTGDVG

-621 FDGSKTY
+621 FDGSKVY
-628 VAYDSVVT
+628 VAYDSVVS

-654 GIEPAAWAYQTL
+654 GIEPTAWAYQTL

-691 TWLAA
+691 TWLATSTA
-696 SITTAPKPNQIRWAL
+696 TAPKPNQVRWAL
-711 LSDPTKIST
+711 LSDPTKISKL
-720 ITTENFGTPG
+720 TTENFGTPG
-730 QYIVTDGKTI
+730 EYLATDGRTI
-740 IFNCQERLCALDMS
+740 IFNCQERLCALDTS
-754 KKDLGQAAIRL
+754 KKDLGQSAIRL
-765 VSSTQGAEHTQS
+765 VSSTQGSEPTQS

-784 NKYLL
+784 VKLLL